1 MIMKT
6 STTVLVVLL
15 TTVLLGG
22 CATRTPAATGN
33 TVRAIMASQI
43 ISPEAKESTPGS
55 AAGTA
60 ILAYKNYQG
69 SFAAPAPQVEISLF
83 GRK

>member
-1 MIMKT
+1 MKT
-6 STTVLVVLL
+6 STTVLIALL

-22 CATRTPAATGN
+22 CATRTPSATGN

-43 ISPEAKESTPGS
+43 ISPEAAATTPGS
-55 AAGTA
+55 SAVPA

-83 GRK
+83 GKK

>member
-1 MIMKT
+1 MKT
-6 STTVLVVLL
+6 TPVIAALCVL
-15 TTVLLGG
+15 VLLGG
-22 CATRTPAATGN
+22 CATRTPAATGA

-43 ISPEAKESTPGS
+43 ISPEPKAASEGTE
-55 AAGTA
+55 AGTA

-83 GRK
+83 GKK